1 MLRIYETILEVIR
14 ELRPFVSA
22 LERVDGSLADQI
34 KRAEQSVALN
44 SREGWG
50 SRKGNRRA
58 RFDNACG
65 SANEVEACVDCALA
79 MYEIEAPAES
89 TRDKLK
95 HVIGALTIL
104 SR

>member
-1 MLRIYETILEVIR
+1 MLRIYGTMLEVIG
-14 ELRPFVSA
+14 ELRPFVKA
-22 LERVDGSLADQI
+22 LERVDGNLADQI
-34 KRAEQSVALN
+34 RRAEQSVALN
-44 SREGWG
+44 SREGCT
-50 SRKGNRRA
+50 RRV

-79 MYEIEAPAES
+79 MYEIEAPAEA
-89 TRDKLK
+89 TRAKLR